1 MIRAVFFSVCL
12 IAAAANPAFA
22 QAPPPSEPA
31 EAAAPSEWQSL
42 SPGQQHLLQN
52 YRDKWSSLPPERQQ
66 ALAKGSQRWLTMTP
80 EQPSTA
86 QHRFAQLRSMP
97 PGQRH

>member
-31 EAAAPSEWQSL
+31 EAAAPSEWQ
-42 SPGQQHLLQN
+42 
-52 YRDKWSSLPPERQQ
+52 
-66 ALAKGSQRWLTMTP
+66 
-80 EQPSTA
+80 
-86 QHRFAQLRSMP
+86 
-97 PGQRH
+97 